1 MIRWSRR
8 PGAGFIVFVATAL
21 IGAGFLAWGVSRPP
35 LDEAWATL
43 IELEIGR
50 EIAPSS
56 VVRLRAALLRHPGLA
71 ENAVDGAR
79 YGLVGA
85 EEDGLANGRLVIAIR
100 RGPDPPLRLV
110 VQPAGAAGGTLRVVA
125 KAGGKRHEAPA
136 SSQSPFTWDLPDEGP
151 FPQMTEIE
159 LDVASDN
166 GVRASTLLRLEE
178 VSR

>member
-8 PGAGFIVFVATAL
+8 PGAGFVVLVTTAL
-21 IGAGFLAWGVSRPP
+21 LGAVFLAWGVSRPP

-50 EIAPSS
+50 EVAPSS
-56 VVRLRAALLRHPGLA
+56 LARLRAALIRHPGLA

-85 EEDGLANGRLVIAIR
+85 EEDGLANGRQVIAVR
-100 RGPDPPLRLV
+100 RGPDPPMRLV
-110 VQPAGAAGGTLRVVA
+110 VQPAGATGGTLRVVA
-125 KAGGKRHEAPA
+125 KASGKRHEASA
-136 SSQSPFTWDLPDEGP
+136 SPQSPFTWELPDEGP

-159 LDVASDN
+159 LDVPSGN

-178 VSR
+178 VRP